1 MEGKCAY
8 RFRTRRD
15 GDASKA
21 PALIE
26 RRSSYLYHVCECE
39 LFRKFARIE
48 GSIPDLYHGIRD
60 ARDVQTMAESEGV
73 IPDLHQSVGKDCTLK
88 GPARVESMTSYHTD
102 AVWENDTF
110 EGTTVGVHIFRYL
123 HSAIRNDCSTV
134 LVNKVIPAYL
144 FFCLMFSFFNISIAL
159 ATPVVALSLIWMTLS
174 SLSMGVSSGSTT

>member
-1 MEGKCAY
+1 M
-8 RFRTRRD
+8 
-15 GDASKA
+15 
-21 PALIE
+21 
-26 RRSSYLYHVCECE
+26 
-39 LFRKFARIE
+39 
-48 GSIPDLYHGIRD
+48 
-60 ARDVQTMAESEGV
+60 
-73 IPDLHQSVGKDCTLK
+73 GKDCTLK
-88 GPARVESMTSYHTD
+88 GPTRVESMTSNHTD

-134 LVNKVIPAYL
+134 LVNKVIPAHL